1 VSALVE
7 DRRVHRVFLA
17 IAASIGWI
25 SLALQL
31 DRNLRD
37 AYASGQTAL
46 HGFAHFATFFTSTTN
61 TLTVVMLTLALMGG
75 RYRPSPSVMAAVA
88 NYMTLVSVIFIL
100 LLDGG
105 RHRTGIDWIAN
116 FGEHYLMPFLVLVN
130 WVVLTP
136 HGALDWRQPFVWL
149 VYPVAYFPY
158 MLARGVF
165 AGDYP
170 YWFINPVRVGWP
182 HLFLAA
188 LILLI
193 VFWAVGQIF
202 VWLDGVLARFSK
214 PVDASGPSA

>member
-1 VSALVE
+1 MMA
-7 DRRVHRVFLA
+7 DRRVYRAFLA
-17 IAASIGWI
+17 VAVTIGWI

-37 AYASGQTAL
+37 AHASGQTLL

-61 TLTVVMLTLALMGG
+61 TLTAVVLTLALLGD
-75 RYRPSPSVMAAVA
+75 RYRPSPSVMTAVA

-116 FGEHYLMPFLVLVN
+116 AGEHYLMPLLVLVN
-130 WVVLTP
+130 WAIFIP
-136 HGALDWRQPFVWL
+136 HGTLNWRQPFMWL
-149 VYPVAYFPY
+149 AYPVAYFPY
-158 MLARGVF
+158 MLARGAF

-170 YWFINPVRVGWP
+170 YWFINPARVGWP

-188 LILLI
+188 VALLA
-193 VFWAVGQIF
+193 VFWLTGQIF

-214 PVDASGPSA
+214 PVDASGPPA